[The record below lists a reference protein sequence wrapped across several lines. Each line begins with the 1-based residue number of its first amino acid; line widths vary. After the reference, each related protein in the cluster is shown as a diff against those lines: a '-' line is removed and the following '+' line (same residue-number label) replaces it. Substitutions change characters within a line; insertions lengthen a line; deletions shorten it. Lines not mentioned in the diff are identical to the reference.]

1 MYIAFMIIHENF
13 EKVKSNYFRTIQTA
27 IYNCLN
33 DKHYVH
39 IFFQSSNNVHK
50 FDKYFSHGRIK
61 LFHSVIKSYTNDVLT
76 SYTNDVKISNICYK
90 EQISKTGFDYHW
102 IIKLNP
108 DILIFDE
115 FIFKDIR
122 TKYSYKHIHAR
133 SRFYIG
139 PIQLKK
145 HQKSHWDNYSH
156 IQYPKETLSIMD
168 DQLFMIP
175 YPLQFFAFK
184 IGSPEKQQELTQK
197 YSNLQNIEGSL
208 YDMSIH
214 KMEDSSEKQQTML
227 WKRFNIQIKITEFY
241 VVSIDKIPL
250 FNFA

>member
-1 MYIAFMIIHENF
+1 MIIHENF

-145 HQKSHWDNYSH
+145 HQKSKTFNYKSFDS
-156 IQYPKETLSIMD
+156 YPAAEIWIDVEDWAGGILTLFNCKDSQEIEKMKLANKNAEKLFKEALAKEKAALRLLNKIY
-168 DQLFMIP
+168 QP
-175 YPLQFFAFK
+175 YVLGPNTVFK
-184 IGSPEKQQELTQK
+184 INYLDGV
-197 YSNLQNIEGSL
+197 
-208 YDMSIH
+208 
-214 KMEDSSEKQQTML
+214 
-227 WKRFNIQIKITEFY
+227 F
-241 VVSIDKIPL
+241 
-250 FNFA
+250 